1 MAQQLPKAQQTQAA
15 QQVRPARIEVLAA
28 AWLAIF
34 AVAGCQPAAE
44 APVSLEGDIP
54 QASYS
59 LGYTIA
65 SNVNEQFD
73 SGLDNEAFLTGIRD
87 GFAGNDSQV
96 DEETAQTAM
105 AALAEKQQ
113 AVAVAQADSNL
124 EAGERFL
131 AENGAREGVTTTASG
146 LQYEVLT
153 AADGRKPG
161 PSDTVT
167 THYHGTLIDGTV
179 FDSSLERGPASFPL
193 NGVIPGW
200 TEALQLM
207 SVGAKY
213 RLYLPANLAYGAR
226 GTRGI
231 APNSAL
237 IFDVELLAIAE

>member
-1 MAQQLPKAQQTQAA
+1 M
-15 QQVRPARIEVLAA
+15 LAA
-28 AWLAIF
+28 
-34 AVAGCQPAAE
+34 AGCQPAAE

-87 GFAGNDSQV
+87 GFAGNASQV
-96 DEETAQTAM
+96 DEASAQAAM
-105 AALAEKQQ
+105 AALADKQQ
-113 AVAVAQADSNL
+113 AVAVAKADSNL
-124 EAGERFL
+124 AAGERFL
-131 AENGAREGVTTTASG
+131 AENGVREGVITTASG

-153 AADGRKPG
+153 AAEGPKPG
-161 PSDTVT
+161 LTDTVT

-179 FDSSLERGPASFPL
+179 FDSSLQRGEPASFPL
-193 NGVIPGW
+193 DGVIPGW

-207 SVGAKY
+207 SVGSKY